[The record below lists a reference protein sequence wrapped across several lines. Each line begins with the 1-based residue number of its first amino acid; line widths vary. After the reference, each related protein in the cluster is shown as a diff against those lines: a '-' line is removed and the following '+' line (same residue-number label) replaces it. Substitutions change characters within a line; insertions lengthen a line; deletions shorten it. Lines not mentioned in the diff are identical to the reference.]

1 MTIINY
7 LIVARIKCDNVWK
20 RSQPQSLHYG
30 WSSVNVGRSDTL
42 IRFHQACESLALSA
56 HLGQRRRL
64 REPRGP
70 DGRSGNAGW
79 TPAGGG
85 HRLVSLGKVPDGS
98 AVCVGTMLS
107 HSLFSGWAGCGA
119 VVLLPLVLS
128 GLCCTNPRG
137 HAAPS
142 LWLQCRAELE
152 VLAPHHRLQGW
163 PLV

>member
-7 LIVARIKCDNVWK
+7 LIVARIKCDNVRK
-20 RSQPQSLHYG
+20 RSQPQGLHYG
-30 WSSVNVGRSDTL
+30 WSSVNVGRSDAL
-42 IRFHQACESLALSA
+42 IRFHQACESPALSAA
-56 HLGQRRRL
+56 HLGQRPRL

-85 HRLVSLGKVPDGS
+85 HQLVSLGKAPDGS

-107 HSLFSGWAGCGA
+107 HSPFSGWAGCGA
-119 VVLLPLVLS
+119 VALLPLVSS

-142 LWLQCRAELE
+142 LWLKCGAGLE
-152 VLAPHHRLQGW
+152 VPAPITGSRGG
-163 PLV
+163 P